1 MLNGELSTETQIL
14 SCCVLSNFCNWSGII
29 CTCTK
34 HVFSFLAS
42 SSIIFPVIVGVG
54 NVGEESTSS
63 RLRERAP
70 RREKVLLLELW
81 GSQRQG
87 KQSNTPSKCR
97 KLSRIS
103 QHQNPP
109 ALSINLKYVSDR
121 WGRSPNKKKL
131 VIHSLNLVWSY
142 WWSFHNIC
150 WCWGFKMS
158 TNEHM
163 HLNIEIQR
171 MNNMDVCI
179 IHTWNFM

>member
-1 MLNGELSTETQIL
+1 MGGSLHRPRYSLVVYSVISATEVDYMYMYEA
-14 SCCVLSNFCNWSGII
+14 CV
-29 CTCTK
+29 
-34 HVFSFLAS
+34 SFLAS

-63 RLRERAP
+63 RLLERAP
-70 RREKVLLLELW
+70 RREKVFSLELW

-103 QHQNPP
+103 RYQNPP
-109 ALSINLKYVSDR
+109 ALSINLRYVSDR
-121 WGRSPNKKKL
+121 WGRFPNKKL
-131 VIHSLNLVWSY
+131 AIHSLYLVWSY
-142 WWSFHNIC
+142 WWSFHKIC
-150 WCWGFKMS
+150 WCCGFKMS

-163 HLNIEIQR
+163 HIIIGIQR
-171 MNNMDVCI
+171 MNIMDVCI